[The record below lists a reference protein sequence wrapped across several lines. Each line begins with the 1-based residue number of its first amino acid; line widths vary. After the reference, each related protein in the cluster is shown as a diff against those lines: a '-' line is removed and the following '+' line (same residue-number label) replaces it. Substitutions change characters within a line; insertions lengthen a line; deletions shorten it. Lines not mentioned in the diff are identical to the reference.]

1 MDNPLNFILLM
12 PNLIFMYLYVCT
24 YVCMYV
30 HKYMHLYILMYVPN
44 TLTPQ
49 IKGPNCYITDVVV
62 HNIHTIP
69 IEIQHQHQ

>member
-1 MDNPLNFILLM
+1 
-12 PNLIFMYLYVCT
+12 
-24 YVCMYV
+24 
-30 HKYMHLYILMYVPN
+30 MYVPN

-62 HNIHTIP
+62 QNIHTIP